1 VTPGGNEK
9 FSGVIP
15 PGFGNAGNSLD
26 TTLYLPDGNYYFSLE
41 TVDGGFIH
49 SGWSDDIAFTVGT
62 NHAPTNIILSN
73 NSMAENQATGTVVGT
88 FSAVDPNAGD
98 TFTYSLA
105 TGPGATDNA
114 SFSITGNVLK
124 TAEVFNYT
132 VKNSYTIRV
141 RTTDDGGLFYEKQF
155 TITVISNAAEIL
167 TYSLHGQVALA
178 TINSGLETIA
188 VTVPYGANVTNL
200 VAIFTTSPSITSIKV
215 GNTVQVSGV
224 TPNDFTTPVT
234 YVVTAQDGI
243 TIKNWIVTVTVAPSN
258 AKAIT
263 AFDFTSPA
271 VTGVI
276 NAAWSF

>member
-1 VTPGGNEK
+1 
-9 FSGVIP
+9 
-15 PGFGNAGNSLD
+15 
-26 TTLYLPDGNYYFSLE
+26 
-41 TVDGGFIH
+41 
-49 SGWSDDIAFTVGT
+49 
-62 NHAPTNIILSN
+62 
-73 NSMAENQATGTVVGT
+73 M
-88 FSAVDPNAGD
+88 
-98 TFTYSLA
+98 
-105 TGPGATDNA
+105 
-114 SFSITGNVLK
+114 
-124 TAEVFNYT
+124 
-132 VKNSYTIRV
+132 
-141 RTTDDGGLFYEKQF
+141 
-155 TITVISNAAEIL
+155 
-167 TYSLHGQVALA
+167 A

-276 NAAWSF
+276 NAAWSFRQATFASRWWS